1 MTTDTLPAEPFYKV
15 PASLFQAMASYMSH
29 QPYRDVAPMLNA
41 THDLMPQT
49 DPAPELV
56 LDTPAPPLAPADPV
70 PAVDAPGA

>member
-1 MTTDTLPAEPFYKV
+1 MTTDTSPAEPFYKV
-15 PASLFQAMASYMSH
+15 PASLFQAMANYMSH

-49 DPAPELV
+49 DAVPELV

-70 PAVDAPGA
+70 TAADNPAA